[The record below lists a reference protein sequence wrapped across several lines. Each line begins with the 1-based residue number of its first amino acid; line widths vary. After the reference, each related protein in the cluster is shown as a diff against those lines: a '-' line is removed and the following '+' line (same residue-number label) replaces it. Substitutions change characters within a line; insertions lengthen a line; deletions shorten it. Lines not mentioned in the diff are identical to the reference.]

1 MQERRKTTIDF
12 ESRSAA
18 DLPKVGAWRYA
29 EDEST
34 QIICLAFKTG
44 DEETV
49 AWIPPWVIE
58 EFDVDLG
65 YHTHPETGRVYLFTD
80 DSSLLVEAIEN
91 GDIIEA
97 HNAFF
102 ERALWR
108 NIMTK
113 QYGWPDIP
121 DTSWMCSAAKAAS
134 YSLPRALDKAC
145 EVVKS
150 NIAKDEA
157 GSGMIRRLCKPRKPT
172 KNDPRIFFGDKEEYT
187 RFILYCCEDVEAEH
201 SFSGK
206 LPDLI
211 PFEQR
216 VWQVDQAINERGVYC
231 DLEMVD
237 HIMTMIRQQIEALT
251 TELRELSG
259 GAINTVGSRK
269 AVMQWASDN
278 GYELPNTQGKT
289 LDDFLKRDDIDPTV
303 YRVIKIVRIAN
314 RTSTKK
320 FDAMVRRI
328 NLDSRIRDT
337 LMYHGANT
345 GRWAGRGVQFQN
357 LPRGIALVMD
367 IVCAMIM
374 DNNLEGITR
383 KIDEDAEVW
392 QAVDDGLLTKDMAKD
407 LALYTSAASDPMELF
422 ASVVRGAVCAPEGKD
437 LLVADYSAIEARG
450 VLWAAGDQR
459 ALDVFRRGEDIYC
472 DMASTIFGRVI
483 TKADAKERQVGK
495 AIILACGYSM
505 GANKFLQ
512 TCRMQGMRF
521 AAELIAQLV
530 PPDRYKEIEAAIL
543 KLPMVYFKDGITK
556 ADMPELVMAKF
567 LVDSYRAKYS
577 KVVDFWNDCE
587 EAAMWAIEDHIAF
600 KATRDPSKR
609 KKKVWRVAGPCKF
622 KVVGSFL
629 FCKLP
634 SGRCLAY
641 AFPSLRMAK
650 TSWGS
655 EKLTIHFMGVNSMT
669 KKWGRQTTYGGKL
682 VENVVQ
688 ALSRDMMAYAM
699 VIVEDDPRYELVLT
713 VHDEIVTEIDED
725 MGPDAVEE
733 FEELIVQRPVWADGF
748 PMSAEGWRGKRYRK

>member
-1 MQERRKTTIDF
+1 MARRKTTIDF
-12 ESRSAA
+12 ESRSCA
-18 DLPKVGAWRYA
+18 DLPKVGGWRYA
-29 EDEST
+29 EDET
-34 QIICLAFKTG
+34 TDIICLAFKTG
-44 DEETV
+44 DDDTV

-58 EFDVDLG
+58 EFGVELG

-80 DSSLLVEAIEN
+80 DPSALWDAIAE

-102 ERALWR
+102 ERSLWR

-113 QYGWPDIP
+113 RYGWPDIP

-134 YSLPRALDKAC
+134 YSLPRALEKAC
-145 EVVKS
+145 EVVKADV
-150 NIAKDEA
+150 AKDEEGA
-157 GSGMIRRLCKPRKPT
+157 ALIRRLCKPRKPT
-172 KNDPRIFFGDKEEYT
+172 KNDPRVFFGSKEEYE

-201 SFSGK
+201 AFSAK
-206 LPDLI
+206 LPDLV

-231 DLEMVD
+231 DIQMVD
-237 HIMTMIRQQIEALT
+237 HIMEMIAEQLDSLT
-251 TELRELSG
+251 TELRELTD

-269 AVMQWASDN
+269 AALEWIADH

-289 LDDFLKRDDIDPTV
+289 LDDFLAEDGIDPVV
-303 YRVIKIVRIAN
+303 YRVVQIIRIAN

-328 NLDSRIRDT
+328 NRDSRIRDT

-357 LPRGIALVMD
+357 LPRGVATVMD
-367 IVCAMIM
+367 IVCAMI
-374 DNNLEGITR
+374 LENDLAGIAR
-383 KIDEDAEVW
+383 NVEEDAMIW
-392 QAVDDGLLTKDMAKD
+392 QAVDDGLITKDMAKD
-407 LALYTSAASDPMELF
+407 LARYTSAASDPMELF
-422 ASVVRGAVCAPEGKD
+422 ASVVRGAVCAPEGRE
-437 LLVADYSAIEARG
+437 LIVADYSAIEARG

-472 DMASTIFGRVI
+472 DMASTIFGRTI

-512 TCRMQGMRF
+512 TCRAQGMVF
-521 AAELIAQLV
+521 EMELINQLV
-530 PPDRYKEIEAAIL
+530 SPAKYREIEEAIL

-577 KVVDFWNDCE
+577 MVVDLWNDCE
-587 EAAMWAIEDHIAF
+587 EAAMWAIEDHMAW
-600 KATRDPSKR
+600 KAVKDPAKR
-609 KKKVWRVAGPCKF
+609 KKKVWRKAGPVAY

-634 SGRCLAY
+634 SGRMLAY
-641 AFPSLRMAK
+641 AHPSLRMAK
-650 TSWGS
+650 TSWGQ

-682 VENVVQ
+682 VENIVQ
-688 ALSRDMMAYAM
+688 AISRDMMAYAM
-699 VIVEDDPRYELVLT
+699 VIVEEDPRYDLVLT
-713 VHDEIVTEIDED
+713 VHDEIVTEVDE
-725 MGPDAVEE
+725 GTGSVEE
-733 FEELIVQRPVWADGF
+733 FEEMIIQKPDWAEGF

>member
-1 MQERRKTTIDF
+1 MQRRKTTIDF
-12 ESRSAA
+12 EGRSRA

-34 QIICLAFKTG
+34 EIICLAFKTG
-44 DEETV
+44 DDATV
-49 AWIPPWVIE
+49 AWVPPWVID
-58 EFDVDLG
+58 EFGVELG
-65 YHTHPETGRVYLFTD
+65 YHTHPETGREYLFTD
-80 DSSLLVEAIEN
+80 DPSALWKAIED

-121 DTSWMCSAAKAAS
+121 DESWMCSAAKAAA

-145 EVVKS
+145 EIVRADV
-150 NIAKDEA
+150 AKDEE
-157 GSGMIRRLCKPRKPT
+157 GSAMIRRLCKPRKPS
-172 KNDPRIFFGDKEEYT
+172 KADPREFLGSKEEYT

-206 LPDLI
+206 LPDLV

-231 DLEMVD
+231 DLEMVN
-237 HIMTMIRQQIEALT
+237 HIMSMIGEQIESLT
-251 TELRELSG
+251 DELRDLTNGEVS
-259 GAINTVGSRK
+259 TVGSRK
-269 AVMQWASDN
+269 AVIEWVASQ
-278 GYELPNTQGKT
+278 GEYLPNTQGKT
-289 LDDFLKRDDIDPTV
+289 LDDFLLDPSLPEDV
-303 YRVIKIVRIAN
+303 ARVVRIVRIAN

-320 FDAMVRRI
+320 FDAMVRRV

-345 GRWAGRGVQFQN
+345 GRWSGRGVQFQN
-357 LPRGIALVMD
+357 LPRGIALIMD
-367 IVCAMIM
+367 IVCAMIL
-374 DNNLEGITR
+374 DNDLAGIAQN
-383 KIDEDAEVW
+383 IDDDAEIWNLVK
-392 QAVDDGLLTKDMAKD
+392 DGLLTKKMAED
-407 LALYTSAASDPMELF
+407 LAQYTSAASDPMELF
-422 ASVVRGAVCAPEGKD
+422 ASVVRGAVCAPEGKE
-437 LLVADYSAIEARG
+437 LIVADYSAIEARG

-472 DMASTIFGRVI
+472 DMASTIFGRTI

-521 AAELIAQLV
+521 ELDLINQLV
-530 PPDRYKEIEAAIL
+530 SPAKFKEIEAAIL

-556 ADMPELVMAKF
+556 EDMPELVMAKF
-567 LVDSYRAKYS
+567 LVDSYREKYS
-577 KVVDFWNDCE
+577 LVVDFWNDCE
-587 EAAMWAIEDHIAF
+587 EAAMWAIEDHIAW
-600 KATRDPSKR
+600 KNIKDRNKR
-609 KKKVWRVAGPCKF
+609 KKKVWRKAGPVGF

-641 AFPSLRMAK
+641 AFP
-650 TSWGS
+650 

-688 ALSRDMMAYAM
+688 AISRDMMAYAM
-699 VIVEDDPRYELVLT
+699 VIVEDHPTYDLVLT
-713 VHDEIVTEIDED
+713 VHDEIVTEVNEGEGSVKDFETLIEQK
-725 MGPDAVEE
+725 PD
-733 FEELIVQRPVWADGF
+733 WAEGF
-748 PMSAEGWRGKRYRK
+748 PMDAEGWRGKRYRK